1 MRALFTAAGPARRRL
16 VVLVGVTVLTAAASV
31 AAAEALARAV
41 LDPGPSALVVL
52 AAAVAAR
59 GVLGAVRDGAAGG
72 AAAAVAAHVRARL
85 LRAQAGR
92 AARPGDPGRAAGAD
106 AALLGAGVDGLHD
119 AVAVAL
125 PRLVTGVV
133 LPLLVLVRVA
143 VADARSAVVV
153 LAGIVLVPVFMALV
167 GRHTGER
174 TRERLD
180 ELGRLGG
187 VFADVLRALPGLRVL
202 GVAGD
207 QPDVV
212 RHWSHAYR
220 RATMRV
226 LRTAFLSAL
235 VLELL
240 ASLSIAV
247 VAVPIG
253 LRLLDGSMPL
263 VTGLVVL
270 LLVPESFAALRAAG
284 ASAHE
289 TAGGLAV
296 LDRLAPR
303 DPAGPATSDP
313 AGAAAPTAAGPVSPD
328 PSRAAPS
335 APARPAPPDPA
346 GAVVELVGIRV
357 GWAPGRPVLDGFDLR
372 LEPGTCTAL
381 LGPSGSGKSTVL
393 AVLAGLLVPESGEV
407 RVGGV
412 PVADLADGRWRARL
426 GWAPQSPQMTGA
438 TVADALRLADPDAP
452 DVRLWAALSA
462 ADVGHVV
469 AAAPDGLDTPLTD
482 GRVRFSTGELH
493 RLGLARALLRP
504 SSLLLCDEPTAHVD
518 AASEARVLDRRPA
531 GVTMLVATHRDAVA
545 ARADHV
551 VRLAPAPDGAV
562 AP

>member
-1 MRALFTAAGPARRRL
+1 MRTLFTAAGPAPGARGRL
-16 VVLVGVTVLTAAASV
+16 YLLVGITVLAAVASV

-41 LDPGPSALVVL
+41 LDPTPAALGVL
-52 AAAVAAR
+52 AAVIGVRGLAGAA
-59 GVLGAVRDGAAGG
+59 RDGAAGSAG
-72 AAAAVAAHVRARL
+72 AAVAAEVRARL
-85 LRAQAGR
+85 LAGQAAR
-92 AARPGDPGRAAGAD
+92 AARPGDPERAAGAD
-106 AALLGAGVDGLHD
+106 AALLGPGVDGLYD

-143 VADARSAVVV
+143 VADPRSAAVV
-153 LAGIVLVPVFMALV
+153 LAGLVLVPVFMALV

-174 TRERLD
+174 TRERLG

-207 QPDVV
+207 QPGVV
-212 RHWSHAYR
+212 RHWSHTYR
-220 RATMRV
+220 QATMRV

-253 LRLLDGSMPL
+253 LRLLDGAMPL

-270 LLVPESFAALRAAG
+270 LLVPEAFVALRAAG

-289 TAGGLAV
+289 TAGGMAV
-296 LDRLAPR
+296 LDRL
-303 DPAGPATSDP
+303 GPP
-313 AGAAAPTAAGPVSPD
+313 PVA
-328 PSRAAPS
+328 RAAS
-335 APARPAPPDPA
+335 AAPPDPG
-346 GAVVELVGIRV
+346 GAVVELVGVRA
-357 GWAPGRPVLDGFDLR
+357 GWEPGRPVLDGFDLR

-393 AVLAGLLVPESGEV
+393 AVLAGLLVPDAGEV

-412 PVADLADGRWRARL
+412 PVADLADPRWRARL
-426 GWAPQSPQMTGA
+426 GWAPQAPQLTGA
-438 TVADALRLADPDAP
+438 TVAEALRLADPSASD
-452 DVRLWAALSA
+452 DRLWAALAA
-462 ADVGHVV
+462 ADVDHVV
-469 AAAPDGLDTPLTD
+469 AAAVEGLDSPLTD
-482 GRVRFSTGELH
+482 GRVRFSTGERH

-504 SSLLLCDEPTAHVD
+504 SGLLLCDEPTAHVD

-531 GVTMLVATHRDAVA
+531 GVTMLVATHREAVA
-545 ARADHV
+545 DRADRI
-551 VRLAPAPDGAV
+551 VRLVTAPDAAV
-562 AP
+562 AR

>member
-1 MRALFTAAGPARRRL
+1 MAVRGLAGAARDAAAG
-16 VVLVGVTVLTAAASV
+16 S
-31 AAAEALARAV
+31 
-41 LDPGPSALVVL
+41 
-52 AAAVAAR
+52 
-59 GVLGAVRDGAAGG
+59 
-72 AAAAVAAHVRARL
+72 AAAAVTTGVRARL

-92 AARPGDPGRAAGAD
+92 AARPGDPDRAAGQD

-143 VADARSAVVV
+143 VADPRSALVV
-153 LAGIVLVPVFMALV
+153 LAGLVLVPVFMVLV
-167 GRHTGER
+167 GRDTGVR
-174 TRERLD
+174 TRERLG
-180 ELGRLGG
+180 EMGRLGG

-207 QPDVV
+207 QAGVV

-253 LRLLDGSMPL
+253 LRLLDGAMPL
-263 VTGLVVL
+263 VAGLVVL
-270 LLVPESFAALRAAG
+270 LLVPEAFAALRAAG

-296 LDRLAPR
+296 LDRLGPDPVPR
-303 DPAGPATSDP
+303 
-313 AGAAAPTAAGPVSPD
+313 AAGS
-328 PSRAAPS
+328 
-335 APARPAPPDPA
+335 APPDPA
-346 GAVVELVGIRV
+346 GAVVELVGIRA
-357 GWAPGRPVLDGFDLR
+357 GWEPGRPVLDGFDLR

-381 LGPSGSGKSTVL
+381 LGPSGCGKSTVL
-393 AVLAGLLVPESGEV
+393 AVLAGLLEPEAGEV

-412 PVADLADGRWRARL
+412 PVADLVDDRWRARL
-426 GWAPQSPQMTGA
+426 GWAPQSPQLTGA
-438 TVADALRLADPDAP
+438 TVAEALRLADPSASD
-452 DVRLWAALSA
+452 DRLWAALAA
-462 ADVGHVV
+462 ADVDHVV
-469 AAAPDGLDTPLTD
+469 AAAPDGLDESLTD
-482 GRVRFSTGELH
+482 GRVRFSTGERH

-504 SSLLLCDEPTAHVD
+504 SGLLLCDEPTAHVD
-518 AASEARVLDRRPA
+518 ADSEARVLDRRPP

-545 ARADHV
+545 ARADRV
-551 VRLAPAPDGAV
+551 VRMAPAPAAV
-562 AP
+562 GS